1 MNDDA
6 AVDAAVAP
14 TAEEEAPPPEAPAPK
29 RKPRAKA
36 KPKELNEPET
46 PRAGR
51 AERAEPVPD
60 PSLLWA
66 AVLKTQRA
74 IEKEARSAK
83 LSSLRIV

>member
-6 AVDAAVAP
+6 AVDAAIAP

-36 KPKELNEPET
+36 KPQEIKEPET
-46 PRAGR
+46 PR
-51 AERAEPVPD
+51 AERAEPVAD

-74 IEKEARSAK
+74 MEKEARSAK

>member
-6 AVDAAVAP
+6 AVAVDAA
-14 TAEEEAPPPEAPAPK
+14 TAEEETPPPEAAAPK

-36 KPKELNEPET
+36 RQKELKEPET
-46 PRAGR
+46 PRAQR
-51 AERAEPVPD
+51 AERAEPVAN

-74 IEKEARSAK
+74 MEKEARSAK

>member
-6 AVDAAVAP
+6 AVAAVVAAVAP

-36 KPKELNEPET
+36 KPQEIKEPET
-46 PRAGR
+46 PRA
-51 AERAEPVPD
+51 ERVAD

-74 IEKEARSAK
+74 MEKEARSAK
-83 LSSLRIV
+83 LSYLRIV

>member
-6 AVDAAVAP
+6 AVDTTIAALAP
-14 TAEEEAPPPEAPAPK
+14 IAEEEAAAPEAPTTE

-36 KPKELNEPET
+36 KPQEIKEPET
-46 PRAGR
+46 PRA
-51 AERAEPVPD
+51 ERAKPVAN

-74 IEKEARSAK
+74 MEKEARSAK